1 MTSPSTNTVFIQCR
15 TTQTQSGFYSQGCRQ
30 TDTQSIME
38 LWGWGLTATHTENES
53 QRLRHSWEHTN
64 IGLKATWRQRFKKN
78 TFRQYWRNN
87 CNEKRKHSKFKKN
100 FFSEEDFFF
109 FICLR
114 VRLLGTGKVYG
125 FLGKFYMWVGLSMV
139 SLILLAICTQRQTD
153 KSQGIMFGLGSHFN
167 HMNVKNPAPGRN

>member
-87 CNEKRKHSKFKKN
+87 CNEKRKHSKFKKKL
-100 FFSEEDFFF
+100 FFWGRFFLLHLLESSTAWNGKSLWVSWKVLHLGRTVDGQLDF
-109 FICLR
+109 
-114 VRLLGTGKVYG
+114 
-125 FLGKFYMWVGLSMV
+125 VGYLY
-139 SLILLAICTQRQTD
+139 TETDRQVTR
-153 KSQGIMFGLGSHFN
+153 N
-167 HMNVKNPAPGRN
+167 NVWPRQSFQSYEC